1 MCTVIRAT
9 TTACVLCCLAT
20 TASAAERLM
29 SVSSGDHA
37 WFLVDRSAAEPRFEL
52 HHYARTM
59 DGPHYNT
66 GLPLTRMP
74 KVMAAWGNRLWLIFE
89 MVGHREVFTVQV
101 RHNPVLGVWQHQ
113 PPDRLRAVARL
124 ETPGEIVA
132 AAGTPQGPL
141 VLVRPSSRSR
151 AGVRAADGSVAAE
164 PVLDHPLLMHL
175 DGRRWREI
183 PLPDAFDPGRRCRL
197 VVGGPRG
204 GRILLI
210 GAPTDAGV
218 TAAQW
223 RDPDG
228 GWTQNDVRVAPGKLL
243 DVTSVGPAIV
253 LVLRGSGPNL
263 VEVAYMRPW
272 QLLPL
277 TEFET
282 PAGPWTVFGMS
293 DRLALVELTDRR
305 AVSMRRIDLVTGS
318 VSASRPMTAQPVMT
332 GRLLVRPLLFAV
344 AITALMLVLLFRP
357 EPGTTAITLPATQV
371 LMGPMSRLLGV
382 GIDMGVAAG
391 VTLVVLG
398 CSARDLLD
406 LPLVSTDIATTVPFL
421 VMVAITVGHSTLTEM
436 ATGRTLGKMLLGGR
450 VVSLDGCRPQPV
462 SILIRNGFKIVVL
475 LIPVLAVVALLN
487 PNAQGLGENLA
498 RTVVVTDVRRDADPE
513 PNDR

>member
-1 MCTVIRAT
+1 MWTVIRAT
-9 TTACVLCCLAT
+9 ATACVLCCLT
-20 TASAAERLM
+20 PTASAAERLM

-74 KVMAAWGNRLWLIFE
+74 KVMAAWGNQLWLIFE
-89 MVGHREVFTVQV
+89 TAGHREVFTVQV
-101 RHNPVLGVWQHQ
+101 HHNPLLGVWQHK

-132 AAGTPQGPL
+132 AAGTPRGPL

-197 VVGGPRG
+197 IVGGPRG

-210 GAPTDAGV
+210 DAATDAGV

-228 GWTQNDVRVAPGKLL
+228 GWTRNDVPVAPGKLL

-253 LVLRGSGPNL
+253 LVLRRGADPNML
-263 VEVAYMRPW
+263 EIAYMRP
-272 QLLPL
+272 
-277 TEFET
+277 
-282 PAGPWTVFGMS
+282 
-293 DRLALVELTDRR
+293 
-305 AVSMRRIDLVTGS
+305 
-318 VSASRPMTAQPVMT
+318 
-332 GRLLVRPLLFAV
+332 
-344 AITALMLVLLFRP
+344 
-357 EPGTTAITLPATQV
+357 
-371 LMGPMSRLLGV
+371 
-382 GIDMGVAAG
+382 
-391 VTLVVLG
+391 
-398 CSARDLLD
+398 
-406 LPLVSTDIATTVPFL
+406 
-421 VMVAITVGHSTLTEM
+421 
-436 ATGRTLGKMLLGGR
+436 
-450 VVSLDGCRPQPV
+450 
-462 SILIRNGFKIVVL
+462 
-475 LIPVLAVVALLN
+475 
-487 PNAQGLGENLA
+487 
-498 RTVVVTDVRRDADPE
+498 
-513 PNDR
+513 